1 MKEIIEQYADVCVG
15 GLMVIFTTMM
25 LGYEFGIYKDILL
38 EIIKACLG

>member
-15 GLMVIFTTMM
+15 SLMVMFTTMM
-25 LGYEFGIYKDILL
+25 LGYAFGIYKEILL